1 MVGGGEEEV
10 QRRPVVLVGVGEGRG
25 GEPPTPPHPHPRARL
40 LFHPQLGCRSSSLL
54 PPMPMCLLW
63 EIVQDSPLSKHK

>member
-25 GEPPTPPHPHPRARL
+25 APPPLPHPPTPRARP
-40 LFHPQLGCRSSSLL
+40 LFHPQLGCKSSSLL